1 MKKQKS
7 PKNAFILMS
16 VVAILIVGGVLV
28 YDRQEEVEQVPLSAV
43 AANIKQGLVK
53 TIEVEGSKIT
63 VVNTDGVTQESR
75 KEVGV
80 DITEVL
86 TNLGVTAE
94 QLDSTALEYKQ
105 GSSWSS
111 IWPILVSTFLPLLI
125 IGALIWFFLRGAQ
138 RGSGQAFN
146 FGKSRAK
153 MVGGA
158 QGKKQN
164 VTFEDVAGEE
174 EAIEELKEIVEFL
187 KTPKKFITMG
197 AKIPRGVMLMGPPGT
212 GKTLLARAISGE
224 AGVPFYSISGS
235 EFVEMFVGIGAARVR
250 DLFENAKK
258 TSPSIIFIDEID
270 AVGRLR
276 GAGVGGGNDERE
288 QTLNQILSEMDG
300 FEQGTN
306 VIVIAATNRPDVLDP
321 ALLRPGRFDRR
332 VLIDL
337 PDIKGREDILV
348 LHAKDKPM
356 NQKVNLKLLATR
368 TPGFSGADL
377 SNLVNEAAI
386 FAARRN
392 KKTIEQQ
399 DLYDAIEKVLL
410 GPERKTRVYTKKD
423 KETAAFHEA
432 GHALVA
438 TLLEHSDPVH
448 KISIISRGRAGGYTL
463 KLPESERSFKTF
475 SEFKA
480 ELAVML
486 GGYAAEE
493 SVFKELT
500 TGASNDL
507 EKASD
512 LARRLV
518 TRYGMS
524 KKLGPVVFGERDEAV
539 FLGKEMSE
547 RRNYSEQVA
556 QTIDQEVKT
565 FIAEAHT
572 TAKQLINTN
581 KAKLNQ
587 IAQTLLEK
595 ETLEKE
601 EFEALMKSPVA

>member
-1 MKKQKS
+1 
-7 PKNAFILMS
+7 
-16 VVAILIVGGVLV
+16 
-28 YDRQEEVEQVPLSAV
+28 
-43 AANIKQGLVK
+43 
-53 TIEVEGSKIT
+53 
-63 VVNTDGVTQESR
+63 
-75 KEVGV
+75 
-80 DITEVL
+80 
-86 TNLGVTAE
+86 
-94 QLDSTALEYKQ
+94 
-105 GSSWSS
+105 
-111 IWPILVSTFLPLLI
+111 
-125 IGALIWFFLRGAQ
+125 
-138 RGSGQAFN
+138 
-146 FGKSRAK
+146 
-153 MVGGA
+153 
-158 QGKKQN
+158 
-164 VTFEDVAGEE
+164 
-174 EAIEELKEIVEFL
+174 
-187 KTPKKFITMG
+187 
-197 AKIPRGVMLMGPPGT
+197 
-212 GKTLLARAISGE
+212 
-224 AGVPFYSISGS
+224 
-235 EFVEMFVGIGAARVR
+235 
-250 DLFENAKK
+250 
-258 TSPSIIFIDEID
+258 
-270 AVGRLR
+270 
-276 GAGVGGGNDERE
+276 
-288 QTLNQILSEMDG
+288 MDG

-306 VIVIAATNRPDVLDP
+306 VIVVAATNRPDVLDP

-337 PDIKGREDILV
+337 PDIKGREEILV
-348 LHAKDKPM
+348 LHAKNKPM
-356 NQKVNLKLLATR
+356 HQGVNLKLLATR

-377 SNLVNEAAI
+377 ANLVNEAAI

-392 KKTIEQQ
+392 KKTIQQQ

-410 GPERKTRVYTKKD
+410 GPERKTRVYTKQD

-493 SVFKELT
+493 LTFNELT

-539 FLGKEMSE
+539 FLGKELSE
-547 RRNYSEQVA
+547 KRNYSEEVA
-556 QTIDQEVKT
+556 QTIDHEVKT
-565 FIAEAHT
+565 FITEAHT
-572 TAKQLINTN
+572 TAKQLINKN

-601 EFEALMKSPVA
+601 EFDALMKSPVS

>member
-7 PKNAFILMS
+7 PKNAFIFMS
-16 VVAILIVGGVLV
+16 VVAILIVGGVFAYERTEDV
-28 YDRQEEVEQVPLSAV
+28 QQVPLSTV
-43 AANIKQGLVK
+43 ASNIQQGLVEG
-53 TIEVEGSKIT
+53 IEVQGSKIT
-63 VVNTDGVTQESR
+63 ITNAGGAKQESR
-75 KEVGV
+75 KEAGV
-80 DITEVL
+80 DITDTF
-86 TNLGVTAE
+86 TNLGVTTD
-94 QLDSTALEYKQ
+94 QLANLDLDYKE
-105 GSSWSS
+105 GSRWSS
-111 IWPILVSTFLPLLI
+111 VWPILVSTFLPLLI
-125 IGALIWFFLRGAQ
+125 IGALIWFLLRGAQ
-138 RGSGQAFN
+138 RGAGQAFN
-146 FGKSRAK
+146 FGKARAK
-153 MVGGA
+153 MIGL
-158 QGKKQN
+158 QGKKQK
-164 VTFEDVAGEE
+164 VTFKDVAGEE

-187 KTPKKFITMG
+187 KTPKKFIAMG

-258 TSPSIIFIDEID
+258 TAPSIIFIDEID

-276 GAGVGGGNDERE
+276 GAGLGGGNDERE

-332 VLIDL
+332 VLIDF

-356 NQKVNLKLLATR
+356 HAKVNLKLLAAR

-377 SNLVNEAAI
+377 ANLVNEAAI
-386 FAARRN
+386 FAARRD
-392 KKTIEQQ
+392 KKSIEQQ
-399 DLYDAIEKVLL
+399 DLYDSIEKVLL

-463 KLPESERSFKTF
+463 KLPETERSFKTF

-493 SVFKELT
+493 SVFNELT

-524 KKLGPVVFGERDEAV
+524 QKLGPVVFGERDEAV
-539 FLGKEMSE
+539 FLGKETRE
-547 RRNYSEQVA
+547 TRNYSEEVA
-556 QTIDQEVKT
+556 QTIDQEVRK
-565 FIAEAHT
+565 FITEAHT
-572 TAKQLINTN
+572 TAKQLINKN

-601 EFEALMKSPVA
+601 EFEELMKMPAG

>member
-1 MKKQKS
+1 MKTKKS
-7 PKNAFILMS
+7 PKNALVITAVLI
-16 VVAILIVGGVLV
+16 ALIVGGLLF
-28 YDRQEEVEQVPLSAV
+28 YDQSQDIEQVSLGTV
-43 AANIKQGLVK
+43 VLNIQQGLVEK
-53 TIEVEGSKIT
+53 IEIERNKIIAT
-63 VVNTDGVTQESR
+63 NRGDIKQEAQR
-75 KEVGV
+75 EPGTN
-80 DITEVL
+80 ITETFV
-86 TNLGVTAE
+86 NLGVNSD
-94 QLDSTALEYKQ
+94 QLVNLLEYKKP
-105 GSSWSS
+105 SRWSS
-111 IWPILVSTFLPLLI
+111 VWPILLTTILPLLI
-125 IGALIWFFLRGAQ
+125 IGILIWIILKGARQ
-138 RGSGQAFN
+138 GANQAFH
-146 FGKSRAK
+146 FGKARAK
-153 MVGGA
+153 MFGGM
-158 QGKKQN
+158 QGRKQKI
-164 VTFEDVAGEE
+164 TFKDVAGEQ

-187 KTPKKFITMG
+187 KTPKKFIAMG

-212 GKTLLARAISGE
+212 GKTLLARAVSGE
-224 AGVPFYSISGS
+224 AEVPFYSISGS
-235 EFVEMFVGIGAARVR
+235 EFVEMFVGVGAARVR

-258 TSPSIIFIDEID
+258 NAPSIIFIDEID

-276 GAGVGGGNDERE
+276 GAGLGGGNDERE

-306 VIVIAATNRPDVLDP
+306 VIIIAATNRPDVLDP

-337 PDIKGREDILV
+337 PDIRGRQDILK
-348 LHAKDKPM
+348 LHARNKPM
-356 NQKVNLKLLATR
+356 DEKVDLKLLATR

-377 SNLVNEAAI
+377 ANLTNEAAI

-438 TLLEHSDPVH
+438 TLLKDSDPVH

-463 KLPESERSFKTF
+463 KLPETERSFKTF

-493 SVFKELT
+493 STFNELT

-507 EKASD
+507 EKASE

-524 KKLGPVVFGERDEAV
+524 KKVGPVVFGERDEAV
-539 FLGKEMSE
+539 FLGKEISE
-547 RRNYSEQVA
+547 RRNYSEEVA
-556 QTIDQEVKT
+556 QTIDQEVKR
-565 FIAEAHT
+565 FITDAHAE
-572 TAKQLINTN
+572 AKQLITNN
-581 KAKLNQ
+581 KAKLKQ
-587 IAQTLLEK
+587 IADKLLEK

-601 EFEALMKSPVA
+601 EFDELMKMPVA